1 MTFTQATNGW
11 GPVERDTSNGE
22 AAAGDGVTIRLNG
35 TSFTKGL
42 GVHAL
47 SDVRTTLPANCTR
60 FKASV
65 GLDDE
70 VGSLG
75 SVTFEVYADATKI
88 YDSGAMNG
96 ATATKAVDVA
106 IPAGAVQLRL
116 NITNGGDGI
125 AYDHAD
131 WADAR
136 IECGSG
142 GGDTTPPTIT
152 NRTPAPGATG
162 VAITVS
168 PTATFSEAMDPSTLT
183 TSTFTIVQQGQSTPL
198 AASVTYASQVAT
210 LDPSADL
217 LPSTTYNLT
226 VKGGASGAKDLA
238 GNPLASDVTWSFTTA
253 AGGPTTTY
261 LSDMT
266 WTSMTNGWGPVEKD
280 RSNGEA
286 ASGDGVTITLNG
298 TTYAKGLGAHALS
311 DVRYALPATCTRFK
325 ASVGLDDE
333 VGSLGSVTFEVYADA
348 TKIYDSGL
356 MTGATATKTVDV
368 AIPAGTAQL
377 RLVVTNG
384 GDSIAYDHADWAN
397 ARIEC

>member
-1 MTFTQATNGW
+1 
-11 GPVERDTSNGE
+11 
-22 AAAGDGVTIRLNG
+22 
-35 TSFTKGL
+35 
-42 GVHAL
+42 
-47 SDVRTTLPANCTR
+47 
-60 FKASV
+60 
-65 GLDDE
+65 
-70 VGSLG
+70 
-75 SVTFEVYADATKI
+75 
-88 YDSGAMNG
+88 
-96 ATATKAVDVA
+96 
-106 IPAGAVQLRL
+106 
-116 NITNGGDGI
+116 
-125 AYDHAD
+125 
-131 WADAR
+131 
-136 IECGSG
+136 
-142 GGDTTPPTIT
+142 
-152 NRTPAPGATG
+152 
-162 VAITVS
+162 
-168 PTATFSEAMDPSTLT
+168 
-183 TSTFTIVQQGQSTPL
+183 
-198 AASVTYASQVAT
+198 
-210 LDPSADL
+210 
-217 LPSTTYNLT
+217 
-226 VKGGASGAKDLA
+226 
-238 GNPLASDVTWSFTTA
+238 
-253 AGGPTTTY
+253 
-261 LSDMT
+261 MT